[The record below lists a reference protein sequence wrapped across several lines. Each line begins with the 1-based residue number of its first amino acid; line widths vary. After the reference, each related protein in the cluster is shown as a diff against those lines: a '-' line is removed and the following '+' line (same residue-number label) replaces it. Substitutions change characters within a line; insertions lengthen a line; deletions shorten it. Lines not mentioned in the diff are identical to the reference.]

1 MICTMSGRP
10 PVVVG
15 RAIRQ
20 TNSEARRLRGFA
32 VNVAG
37 RRDRRSRRCLR
48 GLLPPLGDFCCNGAR
63 LRGLGRILRLDQG
76 LPPSA
81 CKVLFELL
89 WLFVTPASF
98 ILKPLSTLVLCG
110 NPACRFGSD
119 SRRRRLQSLG
129 VPPAAQRRGGP
140 RRRSTVL
147 FPRWRARARAISMA
161 PAVTPVRTSRP
172 PARAPSD
179 RRANEY
185 RRTNARRARIE
196 NPMPDSNVRVR
207 STSAPTRSI
216 NI

>member
-10 PVVVG
+10 PILVG

-20 TNSEARRLRGFA
+20 TNSEARRFRGFA

-48 GLLPPLGDFCCNGAR
+48 GLLLPLGDFRCNGAR

-89 WLFVTPASF
+89 WLFVTPAPS

-110 NPACRFGSD
+110 NP
-119 SRRRRLQSLG
+119 G
-129 VPPAAQRRGGP
+129 VPVWVGLAAAALAIAWGAAGCAKKGRPEETIHRAVPA
-140 RRRSTVL
+140 L
-147 FPRWRARARAISMA
+147 ARAISMA

-172 PARAPSD
+172 PCAS
-179 RRANEY
+179 
-185 RRTNARRARIE
+185 
-196 NPMPDSNVRVR
+196 SVG
-207 STSAPTRSI
+207 
-216 NI
+216 